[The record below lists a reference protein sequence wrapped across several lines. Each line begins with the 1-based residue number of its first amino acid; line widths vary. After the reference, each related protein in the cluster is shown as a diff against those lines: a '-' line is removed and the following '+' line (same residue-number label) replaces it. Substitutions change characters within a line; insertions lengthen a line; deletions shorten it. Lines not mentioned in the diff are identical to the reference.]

1 LLEPLIPPPRAA
13 KGPGGRPR
21 IDDRAGLEGI
31 GFDPRHR
38 LPLARPATSARLW
51 VRAHRVAAATRVA
64 GRRCMGAAAPVDA
77 RRALRRRSPR
87 LVPRLH
93 RQPVGGREICLRNA
107 VTQAVPRAARSGE
120 WGNAFGRSGRRPVG
134 LNRLAPAHPQAVT
147 PTACRDTVVVAG
159 SDFVCGGAACRS
171 W

>member
-1 LLEPLIPPPRAA
+1 VDDRLWELLEPLIPPPPAA

-21 IDDRAGLEGI
+21 IDDRAALEGM

-51 VRAHRVAAATRVA
+51 VRAHRVPAASRVA
-64 GRRCMGAAAPVDA
+64 GRRSMGAAAPVDA

-93 RQPVGGREICLRNA
+93 RQPVGARGICLRSA
-107 VTQAVPRAARSGE
+107 VTAGGAEKQP
-120 WGNAFGRSGRRPVG
+120 
-134 LNRLAPAHPQAVT
+134 APA
-147 PTACRDTVVVAG
+147 
-159 SDFVCGGAACRS
+159 
-171 W
+171 